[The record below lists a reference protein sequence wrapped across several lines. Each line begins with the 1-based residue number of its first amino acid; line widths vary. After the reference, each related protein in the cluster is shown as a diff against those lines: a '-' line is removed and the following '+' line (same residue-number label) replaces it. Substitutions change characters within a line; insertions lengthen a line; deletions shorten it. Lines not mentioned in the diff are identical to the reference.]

1 MCSTHTQCIVYL
13 CSNVTT
19 SSSVT
24 VTINIIPPQ
33 GAKMVRVLPHSKS
46 LNNSPVHVTTPTTSY
61 IDKPTDSIPLSRQLT
76 ELQDEDEEQLALG
89 SSLTKNHLLET
100 LSDRETDHTDGSRE
114 ESISPAPPLAKQA
127 VASSPNTVVG
137 EAGSLE
143 ESRKQG
149 DLGKTQFG
157 SHVSLEDLEL
167 LASADTTVYD
177 AEEMEQLGD
186 GEMMASQHS
195 DSKEAT
201 KNNSHKK
208 TMTEASK
215 DSDLPGLWR
224 ETDTSSESSSNAES
238 PRDSTISI
246 DGGSG
251 VRENENDK
259 EESKTSNEGMT
270 WWADAMAESETVTD
284 DLDALVE
291 KLEEGPEISKPAQ
304 EIPNPPLDET
314 DSIDKQNES
323 RLVQLGVTSDQPDD
337 GVSKLSVGV
346 GAKSSV
352 YPSNETT
359 SSKSAGKK
367 RMSHDSTFLVP
378 ITMLCALKA
387 QYLVILYSNFFGPFL
402 CKGIS

>member
-13 CSNVTT
+13 CSDIT
-19 SSSVT
+19 SSGSVT
-24 VTINIIPPQ
+24 VTINIISLQ
-33 GAKMVRVLPHSKS
+33 GAKMVRVLPYSKS
-46 LNNSPVHVTTPTTSY
+46 PNISPVHVTTPTTSY

-127 VASSPNTVVG
+127 VA
-137 EAGSLE
+137 GSLE
-143 ESRKQG
+143 GSRKHG

-195 DSKEAT
+195 DSREAT
-201 KNNSHKK
+201 KNNSHKE
-208 TMTEASK
+208 TMIEASK

-224 ETDTSSESSSNAES
+224 ETDTSSESSSNAGS

-246 DGGSG
+246 EGGSG

-291 KLEEGPEISKPAQ
+291 RLEEGPEISKPAQ
-304 EIPNPPLDET
+304 ERPNPPLDET
-314 DSIDKQNES
+314 DSINKQNES

-346 GAKSSV
+346 GAKSS
-352 YPSNETT
+352 SNETT

-387 QYLVILYSNFFGPFL
+387 QYLVILYSNFFGPFFV
-402 CKGIS
+402 KKNFFNSINM